1 MASLRKCVAFL
12 TALGV
17 AFVLCAQPSA
27 LAITYPE
34 TREYQ
39 LGDVDGFS
47 YEGVGSED
55 DVYLSPGMQAWL
67 AIPRVP
73 RTSDFDELHA
83 NQLVPFTLEFPLATG
98 EQVTAATLTFA
109 LRATDGLV
117 TTDWAV
123 FHKDNPI
130 EDYPYYTFSDLGWLP
145 VPQSGTS
152 MRTLDLASVLGDDR
166 LPLLQ
171 DGVLDMRLTDDVG
184 IDYATL
190 RIEVDLEP
198 DYVIPEPVTLA
209 SGLIGFG
216 LVGSYIRKRLKPR
229 LSWGRKGEPQS

>member
-1 MASLRKCVAFL
+1 MTCLGKCAAFL
-12 TALGV
+12 V
-17 AFVLCAQPSA
+17 AGGIGFFACAQVPA

-34 TREYQ
+34 TREYL
-39 LGDVDGFS
+39 LGDADGFT
-47 YEGVGSED
+47 YEGAGSED

-67 AIPRVP
+67 AVPRVP

-83 NQLVPFTLEFPLATG
+83 NQLVPFTLEFSLATG

-117 TTDWAV
+117 TTDWVV

-145 VPQSGTS
+145 VPESGTS
-152 MRTLDLASVLGDDR
+152 MRTLDLANVLGDDR

-171 DGVLDMRLTDDVG
+171 DGVLDMRLTDDAA

-198 DYVIPEPVTLA
+198 GYVIPEPVTLA
-209 SGLIGFG
+209 SGLIGLGF
-216 LVGSYIRKRLKPR
+216 LGSYSRKRLK
-229 LSWGRKGEPQS
+229 S